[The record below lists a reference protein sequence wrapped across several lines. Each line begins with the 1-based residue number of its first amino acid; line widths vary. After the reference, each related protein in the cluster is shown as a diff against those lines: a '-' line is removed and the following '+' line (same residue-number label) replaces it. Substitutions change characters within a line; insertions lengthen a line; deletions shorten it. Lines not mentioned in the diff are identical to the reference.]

1 MKSLIDIDTN
11 KIRSAFKIDQ
21 SKINVDFGNL
31 NNVVTANELP
41 PLDLED
47 ILTNIK
53 FSISNENI
61 RKLIN
66 DLLKGYKEYVEKK
79 SNTDISQISKN
90 LMEYLQSKEVNEL
103 LNKEIQNIIKENGSL
118 NITQEQM
125 QKIMSKVLKEYEKYV
140 EENELIDVS
149 KLDAYLEEYLKSE
162 EAKKIISDNL
172 TQIIKSQNLDK
183 QISSIMENYIKTV
196 MSSMSKSIE
205 KEMQASIAKLS
216 NSMVSAITIDTNAF
230 VSAFKMKMDEEE
242 LAELFTTLM
251 SKEKVTYE
259 GNLKKLNYANFD
271 EPNGINIYPKDFE
284 GNKEITNLL
293 NEYNNKMK
301 EEGNDDKVI
310 SYTDMVGTLMSSI
323 TTIIDTISYVLIA
336 FVGISLVVS
345 SIMIGVITYISVLE
359 RKKEIGILRAI
370 GASKHNIAQV
380 FNAETFIIGTL
391 SGVIGIGITLLLLIP
406 INKIISVISNGA
418 NVKAALPATA
428 GITLIVLSIILTLIG
443 GIIPSKKAAKED
455 PVLALRSE

>member
-216 NSMVSAITIDTNAF
+216 N
-230 VSAFKMKMDEEE
+230 
-242 LAELFTTLM
+242 
-251 SKEKVTYE
+251 
-259 GNLKKLNYANFD
+259 
-271 EPNGINIYPKDFE
+271 
-284 GNKEITNLL
+284 
-293 NEYNNKMK
+293 
-301 EEGNDDKVI
+301 
-310 SYTDMVGTLMSSI
+310 
-323 TTIIDTISYVLIA
+323 
-336 FVGISLVVS
+336 
-345 SIMIGVITYISVLE
+345 
-359 RKKEIGILRAI
+359 
-370 GASKHNIAQV
+370 
-380 FNAETFIIGTL
+380 
-391 SGVIGIGITLLLLIP
+391 
-406 INKIISVISNGA
+406 
-418 NVKAALPATA
+418 
-428 GITLIVLSIILTLIG
+428 
-443 GIIPSKKAAKED
+443 
-455 PVLALRSE
+455 